1 MAAERSLP
9 ADEEE
14 VLGRW
19 PEPEDPNMQLLLRRW
34 AEWRDGLHPPPR
46 SRVDPAALKPGLPTI
61 WIWRLSDDQ
70 ATLTCTL
77 AGEEVQ
83 AAWGRSII
91 GNDPLTLWGPQAGR
105 VVRERLKRV
114 ALLPAVVHGRTAI
127 TPVSAGGAPLDAGKS
142 AERLILPLANDR
154 GQPFGVIGMTLYR
167 YDRLA
172 ADSPAPA
179 VLLKSWRYPCAA
191 LPQGLPPAPAS

>member
-1 MAAERSLP
+1 MAAERLPP

-19 PEPEDPNMQLLLRRW
+19 PAPDDPNMQLLLRRW
-34 AEWRDGLHPPPR
+34 AEWRNGRNPPPR
-46 SRVDPAALKPGLPTI
+46 SRVDPAALKSGLPTI
-61 WIWRLSDDQ
+61 WIWRLSEDRS
-70 ATLTCTL
+70 TLTCTL

-91 GNDPLTLWGPQAGR
+91 GNDPLTLWGPQAGLI
-105 VVRERLKRV
+105 VRERLKRV
-114 ALLPAVVHGRTAI
+114 ALVPAIIHGRTTI

-142 AERLILPLANDR
+142 AERLILPLATEDGR
-154 GQPFGVIGMTLYR
+154 PFGVIGMTLYR

-172 ADSPAPA
+172 ADSPSPV

-191 LPQGLPPAPAS
+191 LPETLPDAP